1 MSLKNILTIIFI
13 IAISINSHSQAPAG
27 INYQA
32 IVRDSDGNIRAN
44 QGVGF
49 IFSIETAIG
58 STVYT
63 ESHTT
68 VTNEY
73 GLVNLVIGRGT
84 TTQFFSSINW
94 ANTIYFLNV
103 KIDGTSI
110 GSTQFMS
117 VPYALFALKSG
128 SGGGGVGIQTTIDNG
143 NGTFTLVYLPR

>member
-13 IAISINSHSQAPAG
+13 IAISINSYSQAPAG

-32 IVRDSDGNIRAN
+32 IVRDSDE
-44 QGVGF
+44 GVGF